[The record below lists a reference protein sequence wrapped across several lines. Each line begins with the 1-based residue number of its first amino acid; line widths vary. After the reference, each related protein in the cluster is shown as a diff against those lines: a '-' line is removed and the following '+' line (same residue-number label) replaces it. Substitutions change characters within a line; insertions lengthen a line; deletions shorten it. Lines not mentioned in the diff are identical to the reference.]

1 MSATVSMLIA
11 VGIFIGTYILIITE
25 VINKMLASLIGAFLL
40 ILTGILSQDI
50 ALRAIDWNVIFFL
63 IGMMLVIAVL
73 RRTGIFMYIAIKTA
87 KIDRGNPLLIMMLMF
102 VITAIASAFLG
113 SVTTIM
119 ILIPIILL
127 ICNELKITPVPY
139 IIMMVVA
146 SNMGGAATMI
156 GDPPNIIIGSAT
168 DYDFLD
174 FIFNLTPAIIF
185 ASIACLALM
194 WFMYHDKLKVSRENR
209 AKMLSY
215 KEEGLIKNK
224 RMLKISLI
232 ALAIML
238 VLLALES
245 ILKIGTATI
254 SMSTGLFLVL
264 IGERKEIEQIMVHEV
279 DWVTLFFFVGLFII
293 VEGLVQTGFISLLAH
308 KVLDLT
314 HNQARPTSMAILW
327 LSGVLSAFIDNV
339 PFVATMIPLIKQ
351 IGTVITEPN
360 LIDPIWWAMSLGTC
374 LGGNGTLIGASSN
387 VVAVGIAK
395 KNGLNISFKE
405 FTKVSVVYT
414 ILSLIVCSAYI
425 LLRYF

>member
-87 KIDRGNPLLIMMLMF
+87 KLARGNPLLIMMLMF
-102 VITAIASAFLG
+102 VVTAFSSAFLG
-113 SVTTIM
+113 SVTSIM

-139 IIMMVVA
+139 IITMVVA

-174 FIFNLTPAIIF
+174 FIFNLTPAIIL
-185 ASIACLALM
+185 ATIACLGLM
-194 WFMYHDKLKVSRENR
+194 WVMYHGKLKVSRENR
-209 AKMLSY
+209 ARMMSY
-215 KEEGLIKNK
+215 KEEGLIKDK

-232 ALAIML
+232 TVAVML

-245 ILKIGTATI
+245 TLKIGTASI
-254 SMSTGLFLVL
+254 SMSAGLFLILV
-264 IGERKEIEQIMVHEV
+264 GQRNDIEHIMVHEV

-308 KVLDLT
+308 KVLELT

-327 LSGVLSAFIDNV
+327 LSGILSAFIDNV

-351 IGTVITEPN
+351 IGTVISQPN
-360 LIDPIWWAMSLGTC
+360 LMDPIWWSMSLGTC

-387 VVAVGIAK
+387 VVAIGITK
-395 KNGLNISFKE
+395 KNGINISFME

-414 ILSLIVCSAYI
+414 ILSLIISSVYI
-425 LLRYF
+425 LIRYF

>member
-87 KIDRGNPLLIMMLMF
+87 KLARGNPLLIMMLMF

-113 SVTTIM
+113 CVTTIM